1 MYPKCFQNPTELV
14 LITKIYRQQ
23 HDIYL
28 VKFVLTLNMP
38 FIVKNSELVYGQY
51 FVMIFLNKRSF
62 TISVNRKERGK
73 IVQ

>member
-1 MYPKCFQNPTELV
+1 MYSKCFQNPTELV
-14 LITKIYRQQ
+14 LITKICRQQ